1 MLSIENTWGTQSG
14 WAVARFLVTMK
25 HAEGKKRR
33 AIIIIALAVA
43 IAVSGCGVNPR
54 RLAEKRVEAQLPRLI
69 APAKRYRVYL
79 LGRHEKMFQGK
90 VRAARIVGEGVEIQ
104 QGLILRELVVEL
116 EDIEYRKDAPLRAK
130 QGSFHASVD
139 DEVLQSYL
147 SSLLPPVRSP
157 WNLVVSRLDNL
168 HIHSRAG
175 EMRLSI
181 DVYTRLGVKIS
192 AELSGRLR
200 LKEGSQVWFEDTE
213 MKVIGLSV
221 PDKVR
226 ELLSELF
233 LNRPLIDLSG
243 IRAPVRI
250 ERVAVGE
257 GTLMFEG
264 AVLVDRLADL
274 MRG

>member
-1 MLSIENTWGTQSG
+1 
-14 WAVARFLVTMK
+14 MK
-25 HAEGKKRR
+25 NIEGKQRE
-33 AIIIIALAVA
+33 A
-43 IAVSGCGVNPR
+43 IAVIALVVAMALSGCGVNPR
-54 RLAEKRVEAQLPRLI
+54 RLAEKRVEAQLPHLI

-116 EDIEYRKDAPLRAK
+116 EEIEYRKDAPIRAK
-130 QGSFHASVD
+130 QGSFHASMD

-147 SSLLPPVRSP
+147 GSLLPPVRSP

-168 HIHSRAG
+168 LIRSRAG

-200 LKEGSQVWFEDTE
+200 LKDGSQVWFEDTE
-213 MKVIGLSV
+213 LKVIGLSL
-221 PDKVR
+221 PEKVR

-233 LNRPLIDLSG
+233 LNRPLIDLSD
-243 IRAPVRI
+243 IRAPIRI
-250 ERVAVGE
+250 ERVAIGE
-257 GTLMFEG
+257 GTLMFDG

-274 MRG
+274 MPR

>member
-1 MLSIENTWGTQSG
+1 
-14 WAVARFLVTMK
+14 MK
-25 HAEGKKRR
+25 NIEGKQRE
-33 AIIIIALAVA
+33 AIAVIALVVA
-43 IAVSGCGVNPR
+43 MAVSGCGVNPR
-54 RLAEKRVEAQLPRLI
+54 RLAEKRVEAQLPHLI

-116 EDIEYRKDAPLRAK
+116 EEIEYQKDAPIRAK
-130 QGSFHASVD
+130 QGSFHASMD

-147 SSLLPPVRSP
+147 GSLLPPVRSP

-168 HIHSRAG
+168 LIRSRAG

-200 LKEGSQVWFEDTE
+200 LKDGSQVWFEDTE
-213 MKVIGLSV
+213 LKVIGLSL
-221 PDKVR
+221 PEKVR

-233 LNRPLIDLSG
+233 LNRPLIDLSD
-243 IRAPVRI
+243 IRAPIRI
-250 ERVAVGE
+250 ERVAIGE
-257 GTLMFEG
+257 GTLMFDG

-274 MRG
+274 MPR

>member
-1 MLSIENTWGTQSG
+1 
-14 WAVARFLVTMK
+14 MK
-25 HAEGKKRR
+25 NIEGKQRE
-33 AIIIIALAVA
+33 A
-43 IAVSGCGVNPR
+43 IAVIALVVAMALSGCGVNPR
-54 RLAEKRVEAQLPRLI
+54 RLAEKRVEAQLPHLI

-116 EDIEYRKDAPLRAK
+116 EEIEYRKDAPIRAK
-130 QGSFHASVD
+130 QGSFHASMD

-147 SSLLPPVRSP
+147 GSLLPPVRSP

-168 HIHSRAG
+168 LIRSRAG

-200 LKEGSQVWFEDTE
+200 LKDGSQVWFEDTE
-213 MKVIGLSV
+213 LKVIGLSV
-221 PDKVR
+221 PEKVR

-233 LNRPLIDLSG
+233 LNRPLIDLSD
-243 IRAPVRI
+243 IRAPIRI
-250 ERVAVGE
+250 ERVAIGE
-257 GTLMFEG
+257 GTLMFDG
-264 AVLVDRLADL
+264 AVLVDRLAEL
-274 MRG
+274 MPR